1 MTRTDLGEAGFLT
14 ANGSYDS
21 HTITL
26 AKGKPNDSPKAGT
39 PYNTITWDG
48 IRGLMDRPAAVEKA
62 DAAFVIL
69 STYNEHDGRTHD
81 VQRERG
87 VYGGLAVDID
97 KGDPSIEEVISA
109 VTAVVGDCCLEVYSS
124 SSAAA
129 DNRKWR
135 VLVPLAVPLAGSEY
149 HETQDAFFSLLGKHG
164 LQCCTTLA
172 RTGQPIYL
180 PNVPK
185 GRRDGDGRPLFYEC
199 RHVDGPA
206 LKLGPKSA
214 IVDAIEHTR
223 EQLARLQAEA
233 AEAAAAKKAAWTYD
247 VDDDFK
253 PIAHFNANHAI
264 GDLLVLHGFVRK
276 EHADRK
282 HYRHDRLGD
291 SGSYSMED
299 MGDHWVC
306 MSHWA
311 KDCKLGST
319 SRDGFQFGDA
329 FDLFCYFEHGNDQ
342 KVAVRTYAEK
352 VRPPA
357 AVKVTTDNVPTA
369 ATSARRTDVALQA
382 VVVSASAAE
391 DHSGGT
397 DLYRPHT
404 WEDVGLARRLAK
416 QIRGR
421 LAYVRE
427 RAMWRSF
434 DGKRWAER
442 ADHIAVQEAKRLHD
456 QLFRELAE
464 LAGDERS
471 PAVVRFVQSTGTK
484 TRIDAMVSLAR
495 SEPGINVSQD
505 EFDTHPWLLNVQNGV
520 LDLRSGELR
529 PHDPSLRITQLAAVS
544 FDPHARSELW
554 ERTIRDVTCGDSE
567 IEHFLQQAYG
577 LALTGDVSDE
587 VLICHNGGGCNGKST
602 VLEAIGAM
610 LGDYA
615 AVAPPGLF
623 TARNF
628 DSHPTEIAALHGK
641 RFVTAIEQEANRAL
655 RESLVKSLTGGDTI
669 RTRRMR
675 EDFWEMKPTW
685 HIHIAYNRAPR
696 LSGTDDGIRRRL
708 RVVPWAAS
716 FKDRP
721 DLTIKERLIGPDERS
736 GILAWCLEG
745 LRRRLLAGRLESPA
759 AVMLATDE
767 YIDDEDL
774 VGRFIADCCVEGPRE
789 EAEIR
794 ETLAAFKRWMQADG
808 TPRHVVDSHTANM
821 LGRELARRGFG
832 KRRPDVGPHR
842 KRTVYIGLRVT
853 QDCEYAHTAEDW
865 PDPFSR

>member
-1 MTRTDLGEAGFLT
+1 MTLNHLGEAGFLK
-14 ANGSYDS
+14 ANGSRDS
-21 HTITL
+21 HAITL
-26 AKGKPNDSPKAGT
+26 ADGKLNGNVKAGT
-39 PYNTITWDG
+39 PYQTITWDG
-48 IRGLMDRPAAVEKA
+48 IRRLMDRPAAVEKA
-62 DAAFVIL
+62 DAPFVIL
-69 STYNEHDGRTHD
+69 STYSEHDGRTHD

-97 KGDPSIEEVISA
+97 KGDPSIEEVIEA
-109 VTAVVGDCCLEVYSS
+109 VTSVVGAVWLEVYSS

-135 VLVPLAVPLAGSEY
+135 VLIPLAAPLAGSEY
-149 HETQDAFFSLLGKHG
+149 HETQDTFFSLLAKHG
-164 LQCCTTLA
+164 LQCDTTLA
-172 RTGQPIYL
+172 RPGQPIYL

-185 GRRDGDGRPLFYEC
+185 GRRDGDGRPVFYEC

-206 LKLGPKSA
+206 LKLGPTSA
-214 IVDAIEHTR
+214 IVCAIEHSR
-223 EQLARLQAEA
+223 EQRARLQAEV
-233 AEAAAAKKAAWTYD
+233 AEAAAAKKAVFTFSL
-247 VDDDFK
+247 DDDFK
-253 PIAHFNANHAI
+253 PMDHFNANNDI
-264 GDLLVLHGFVRK
+264 KTLLVGYKFVRN
-276 EHADRK
+276 EHTARN
-282 HYRHDRLGD
+282 HYRHDKRGD

-299 MGDHWVC
+299 FGNYWVC

-311 KDCKLGST
+311 KADKLGST

-329 FDLFCYFEHGNDQ
+329 FDLFCFFEHQNNRTA
-342 KVAVRTYAEK
+342 AVRAYAEK

-357 AVKVTTDNVPTA
+357 AAQVTTDDVPAA
-369 ATSARRTDVALQA
+369 ATSACKTDLALRA
-382 VVVSASAAE
+382 VVVSASTAE

-427 RAMWRSF
+427 RAMWRAF

-442 ADHIAVQEAKRLHD
+442 ADHMAVQEAKRLHD
-456 QLFRELAE
+456 QLFRELSE
-464 LAGDERS
+464 LTSEERTTN
-471 PAVVRFVQSTGTK
+471 VVRFVQSTGTK

-505 EFDTHPWLLNVQNGV
+505 EFDAHPWLLNVQNGV
-520 LDLRSGELR
+520 LDLRSGDLL
-529 PHDPSLRITQLAAVS
+529 PHDPALRLTQLADVAYNP
-544 FDPHARSELW
+544 DAKSELW
-554 ERTIRDVTCGDSE
+554 QRFMRDVTCGDE
-567 IEHFLQQAYG
+567 DIENFLQQSFG

-602 VLEAIGAM
+602 ALEAITAM

-623 TARNF
+623 AARNF
-628 DSHPTEIAALHGK
+628 DSHPTELAALHGK
-641 RFVTAIEQEANRAL
+641 RFVTGIEQEANRAL

-721 DLTIKERLIGPDERS
+721 DLTVKERLIGPDERS

-745 LRRRLLAGRLESPA
+745 LRRRLGIGRLESPS

-774 VGRFIADCCVEGPRE
+774 VGRFVADCCIEGPRE

-808 TPRHVVDSHTANM
+808 SPRHVVDSHTANM

-842 KRTVYIGLRVT
+842 KRTVYIGLRVA
-853 QDCEYAHTAEDW
+853 QDCEYAHAAEDW
-865 PDPFSR
+865 ADPFGR